1 MKIAQVV
8 CVLPPYGGG
17 IGVVAHFYATELAR
31 SFNHEVHVFTPKF
44 KENPD
49 YKRNY
54 QIHQLRPFLKFGN
67 AAWVPQLRWKLKD
80 DFDIVHLHYPFIG
93 GAEAVYRLKK
103 TGKIKK
109 LAVSYHMDFVSED
122 FKGKI
127 LDLYSKYHTEKLLE
141 QADKIIAAS
150 FDYIK
155 DSSIRDY
162 FLKHKKKFVELPFG
176 VRRIFRVRS
185 KDPYLMKKF
194 KVKPDEKIILFVGGL
209 DAAHYFKGIKYLIE
223 AMKLLPENY
232 KLIVAGEGNLKKEY
246 MKQAKDLG
254 LADRIYF
261 PGYVEKDILPEHYN
275 LADLFVLP
283 SIDKS
288 EAFGIVLIEALASGT
303 PVVASNLK
311 GVRTVVDSGRTGLL
325 FQPRNP
331 RDIAEKA
338 KLILE
343 NPKLYEQFT
352 KNAQSIANKKYRWP
366 KIAAKLNEIYK
377 NL

>member
-1 MKIAQVV
+1 
-8 CVLPPYGGG
+8 
-17 IGVVAHFYATELAR
+17 
-31 SFNHEVHVFTPKF
+31 
-44 KENPD
+44 
-49 YKRNY
+49 
-54 QIHQLRPFLKFGN
+54 
-67 AAWVPQLRWKLKD
+67 
-80 DFDIVHLHYPFIG
+80 
-93 GAEAVYRLKK
+93 
-103 TGKIKK
+103 
-109 LAVSYHMDFVSED
+109 
-122 FKGKI
+122 
-127 LDLYSKYHTEKLLE
+127 
-141 QADKIIAAS
+141 
-150 FDYIK
+150 
-155 DSSIRDY
+155 
-162 FLKHKKKFVELPFG
+162 
-176 VRRIFRVRS
+176 
-185 KDPYLMKKF
+185 
-194 KVKPDEKIILFVGGL
+194 
-209 DAAHYFKGIKYLIE
+209 
-223 AMKLLPENY
+223 
-232 KLIVAGEGNLKKEY
+232 VAGEGNLKKEY
-246 MKQAKDLG
+246 MKRAKDLG

-366 KIAAKLNEIYK
+366 KIVAKLNEIYK

>member
-17 IGVVAHFYATELAR
+17 IGVVAHFYATELSR
-31 SFNHEVHVFTPKF
+31 LFGHEVHVFTPKF

-54 QIHQLRPFLKFGN
+54 KIHQLRPFLKFGN
-67 AAWVPQLRWKLKD
+67 AAWVPQLRWELKD

-109 LAVSYHMDFVSED
+109 LALSYHMDFVSED

-127 LDLYSKYHTEKLLE
+127 LSLYSKYHTEKLLE

-150 FDYIK
+150 FDYLK
-155 DSSIRDY
+155 DSAIRDY

-176 VRRIFRVRS
+176 VRRIFRGRS
-185 KDPYLMKKF
+185 QDPYLLKKF

-223 AMKLLPENY
+223 AMKFLPENY

-254 LADRIYF
+254 LANRIYF

-303 PVVASNLK
+303 PVIASNLK

-325 FQPRNP
+325 FQPRNS

-352 KNAQSIANKKYRWP
+352 KNAQSIANNKYRWP
-366 KIAAKLNEIYK
+366 KIVAKLNEIYK